1 MKTTEEMMAWLEGA
15 MQAMRVRSGSR
26 GPRYFDLH
34 GNQITAGEAA
44 FTTSETRRVAKTVLP
59 DGRVVST
66 VFLVLDHSFE
76 GGPPLIFETMVFPSE
91 TDFTETDCARYS
103 TLDEARRGH
112 EKMVRSLTES

>member
-1 MKTTEEMMAWLEGA
+1 MKTVKEMMDLIDNA
-15 MQAMRVRSGSR
+15 MKAYSGGR
-26 GPRYFDLH
+26 GPRYFDLY

-44 FTTSETRRVAKTVLP
+44 LTTSDMTRVARTVLP

-66 VFLVLDHSFE
+66 VHLVLDHSFE

-91 TDFTETDCARYS
+91 ENFTEMDCARYS

-112 EKMVRSLTES
+112 EQMVRSLTEH